1 MRTACISAKKNDNT
15 SDAKSADLPAG
26 VLVIGGG
33 PAGMTAALFAART
46 GANVLLLERNDKLG
60 KKLYITGKGR
70 CNVTNTADF
79 EAFFR
84 EVPRNPRFL
93 HAAVRGFSQAD
104 LRALLQEWGVPT
116 VEERGGRVFPAGQ
129 KASDVTRALT
139 RALDAA
145 GVRVRL
151 GARVRA
157 LIQDED
163 AGAAAG
169 VELENGEV
177 IRAPAV
183 VIATGGASYPAT
195 GSTGDGYALA
205 GALGHTVHPPQPSLA
220 PLVTRERW
228 PTELQGLS
236 LKNVRLSAR
245 LDGRIVFSELGEMLF
260 THFGISGPL
269 VLELSSHVPSQRWT
283 SCEVWLDTKPG
294 LDEKQLD
301 ARLLR
306 DFEGLSRKQLRHA
319 LPGLLPA
326 RLAEMLPE
334 MCGIPADKPV
344 HQVTKEE
351 RRRLCALLKALPL
364 PIAQARPIAEAVIT
378 RGGVEVKEINPSTM
392 ASKRAPGIY
401 FAGEVIDVDAHTG
414 GYNLQIA
421 FSTGALA
428 GASAARYVND
438 KEAAE

>member
-1 MRTACISAKKNDNT
+1 MRTVCISAKKSDNKG
-15 SDAKSADLPAG
+15 A

-33 PAGMTAALFAART
+33 PAGLMAALFAARA
-46 GANVLLLERNDKLG
+46 GARVTLLERNEKLG

-79 EAFFR
+79 DDFFR
-84 EVPRNPRFL
+84 QVPRNPRFL
-93 HAAVRGFSQAD
+93 QAAVRGFSQAN

-116 VEERGGRVFPAGQ
+116 VEERGGRVFPASQ

-139 RALDAA
+139 RALEAA
-145 GVRVRL
+145 GVGVRL
-151 GARVRA
+151 NARVGSI
-157 LIQDED
+157 LPMDD
-163 AGAAAG
+163 G
-169 VELENGEV
+169 VRVVLENGEA
-177 IRAPAV
+177 IIARAV

-195 GSTGDGYALA
+195 GSTGDGYAFA
-205 GALGHTVHPPQPSLA
+205 GALGHTVFPPLPSLV
-220 PLVTRERW
+220 PLITRERW
-228 PTELQGLS
+228 PTQLQGLA

-245 LDGRIVFSELGEMLF
+245 LDGKIVFSELGEMLF

-269 VLELSSHVPSQRWT
+269 VLELSSHVPADRWKN
-283 SCEVWLDTKPG
+283 CEVWLDTKPG
-294 LDEKQLD
+294 LEEKKLD

-306 DFEGLSRKQLRHA
+306 DFEAASRRQLRHA

-326 RLAEMLPE
+326 RLADMLPSL
-334 MCGIPADKPV
+334 CDIPAEKPV
-344 HQVTKEE
+344 HQVTKDE

-364 PIAQARPIAEAVIT
+364 PIIGTRPVAEAIIT

-392 ASKRAPGIY
+392 ESKRVPGVY

-438 KEAAE
+438 GRRTLP